1 MPSFSTTTT
10 THSSSS
16 SSTTTAANPTNATN
30 THPLLRS
37 LFLTLDIC
45 IPDSM
50 RSEPRYREKDRD
62 KGYGGV
68 STRDTVMDIDMD
80 KKEEEAALQALRR
93 ELEFDNSGSGS
104 SSSSGSGSG
113 RGRSHGHG
121 HGRSRS
127 RSRAN
132 DRERDRHRDNDN
144 VGRADRSLQHSKSFS
159 SSCAPLSV
167 PNKTKPK
174 TQMQTQTHI
183 QTSSVKF
190 SRSHSMST
198 RPSANASASAHV
210 GAGVDVTPSSSKTR
224 SGKSRSKSSEPQ
236 RDPELGSAKGV
247 GRGGGGIG
255 RSMSVD
261 QGSASRFGFG
271 RGGGADRGRGRGRG
285 VLRKVNRTGYV
296 SVPSSVYGGQSSGVK
311 EKEQEGLKSPWPC
324 IFEEEDLEMVLIKDA
339 PEDDKEKDKEGDNIG
354 NKAGFGFGWLGF
366 RAGKEKD
373 KAVRQDLKTKEKEPE
388 KITLTSGCSTSQRKL
403 EENPDPI
410 ASAAIAKERE
420 RRKRAEAQRLKRE
433 LLERKHQALAMGVG
447 VYVVHTL
454 LGEEIPVAETSAEL
468 IHTLSCMVL
477 PVLRT
482 FNQTAPELVCYSL
495 HLLSRVFPSPLPS
508 LILPGDGKGKVE
520 VTITKEHMNQ
530 VAVMMVRTWMMC
542 LRLSFSWM
550 HDRFYPLGDWAYW
563 THLPPTILQKS
574 YIQLLHLLSH
584 NLCISRT
591 DWIVWLQGM
600 QTHFR
605 DFIKD
610 VEWTRKNRVKRL
622 PPTPTRTTGSKFLE
636 SPGMTDP
643 DVLAD
648 ARAIERLQDLEVMLV
663 EMEDSTMQVF
673 VSEAF
678 LGAEFGC
685 DSGLGSDEASS
696 SSGDKGRE
704 ASRVERERERAR
716 EKKLQVEMKERFMD
730 YMRSDL
736 PRTVVIE
743 SPAVP
748 PRSASLGV
756 LEGQG
761 QVRGKDKP
769 LPSILKQGTARV
781 EIDLKR
787 DDWPDRWPWATFGKI
802 MEEKEKGSI
811 NGRIRPV
818 PVVPMA
824 NVTGAGSK
832 ALAKAREREEAERK
846 LFDLTVVTVSGA
858 KVLKLGDVALES
870 LRGMGIKV
878 DVKGD
883 TNAKEKDGEVSISS
897 MLAYLDSSSSDSS
910 GSIYASG
917 TSSGSAGPAST
928 SSSLSSSDE
937 ESDLPPTPENVHQ
950 PGPGSLIVAD
960 KKDKA
965 IIPNTQ
971 NRRRS
976 MSLDTGIT
984 VVVALG
990 EIEKGVSAAS
1000 VGDSGGR
1007 GLGLGRGLGK
1017 GLGLGLGKRGGT
1029 LKEKVKPLDL
1039 TTKVVRGKGHFGS
1052 LRIRS

>member
-1 MPSFSTTTT
+1 LCDE
-10 THSSSS
+10 
-16 SSTTTAANPTNATN
+16 N
-30 THPLLRS
+30 TDQCLLS
-37 LFLTLDIC
+37 
-45 IPDSM
+45 
-50 RSEPRYREKDRD
+50 
-62 KGYGGV
+62 
-68 STRDTVMDIDMD
+68 
-80 KKEEEAALQALRR
+80 
-93 ELEFDNSGSGS
+93 
-104 SSSSGSGSG
+104 
-113 RGRSHGHG
+113 
-121 HGRSRS
+121 
-127 RSRAN
+127 
-132 DRERDRHRDNDN
+132 
-144 VGRADRSLQHSKSFS
+144 
-159 SSCAPLSV
+159 
-167 PNKTKPK
+167 
-174 TQMQTQTHI
+174 
-183 QTSSVKF
+183 
-190 SRSHSMST
+190 
-198 RPSANASASAHV
+198 
-210 GAGVDVTPSSSKTR
+210 
-224 SGKSRSKSSEPQ
+224 
-236 RDPELGSAKGV
+236 
-247 GRGGGGIG
+247 
-255 RSMSVD
+255 
-261 QGSASRFGFG
+261 
-271 RGGGADRGRGRGRG
+271 
-285 VLRKVNRTGYV
+285 
-296 SVPSSVYGGQSSGVK
+296 
-311 EKEQEGLKSPWPC
+311 
-324 IFEEEDLEMVLIKDA
+324 
-339 PEDDKEKDKEGDNIG
+339 
-354 NKAGFGFGWLGF
+354 
-366 RAGKEKD
+366 
-373 KAVRQDLKTKEKEPE
+373 
-388 KITLTSGCSTSQRKL
+388 
-403 EENPDPI
+403 
-410 ASAAIAKERE
+410 
-420 RRKRAEAQRLKRE
+420 
-433 LLERKHQALAMGVG
+433 
-447 VYVVHTL
+447 
-454 LGEEIPVAETSAEL
+454 AETSAEL

-482 FNQTAPELVCYSL
+482 FNQAAPELVFYSL

-550 HDRFYPLGDWAYW
+550 HDRFYPLGDWLVFFYCSFFSDSLTFIVHRAYW

-600 QTHFR
+600 QVHFR

-610 VEWTRKNRVKRL
+610 VEWTRRNRVKKS
-622 PPTPTRTTGSKFLE
+622 PTPAPAPTSTGSKFLE

-685 DSGLGSDEASS
+685 EQGLGSDET

-704 ASRVERERERAR
+704 ASKVEREKERAR

-736 PRTVVIE
+736 PRTVAIE
-743 SPAVP
+743 SLAVP
-748 PRSASLGV
+748 PRSASLGA
-756 LEGQG
+756 LEGQR

-769 LPSILKQGTARV
+769 LPSILKQGTAKV

-787 DDWPDRWPWATFGKI
+787 DDWPNRWPWATFGKI

-846 LFDLTVVTVSGA
+846 LFDLMVVTVSGA
-858 KVLKLGDVALES
+858 RVLKLGDVALES
-870 LRGMGIKV
+870 LRGMGIKM

-883 TNAKEKDGEVSISS
+883 TNVKEKDGEISVSSI
-897 MLAYLDSSSSDSS
+897 LAYLDSSSSDSS

-917 TSSGSAGPAST
+917 PASGSVGAAST
-928 SSSLSSSDE
+928 SPSSSSSDE

-950 PGPGSLIVAD
+950 PGPVMLED

-965 IIPNTQ
+965 IIPGTQ
-971 NRRRS
+971 SRRRS
-976 MSLDTGIT
+976 MSLDTGIN

-1000 VGDSGGR
+1000 SAGR
-1007 GLGLGRGLGK
+1007 GLRGLGK
-1017 GLGLGLGKRGGT
+1017 GLGLGIGKRGGT
-1029 LKEKVKPLDL
+1029 LKEKVRPLDL

-1052 LRIRS
+1052 LRVRS